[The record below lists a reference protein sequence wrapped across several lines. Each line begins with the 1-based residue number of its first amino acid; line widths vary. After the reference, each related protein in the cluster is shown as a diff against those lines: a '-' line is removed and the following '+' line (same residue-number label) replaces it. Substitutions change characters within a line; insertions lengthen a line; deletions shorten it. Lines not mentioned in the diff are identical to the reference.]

1 MTFPKVANEQRM
13 TPEQYPGVPAG
24 SYSYQANYSEGQI
37 NGYRW
42 YDKHPDVKPAFP
54 FGHGLVSSAFATPI
68 VVSVGVLQW
77 MSADQRAAVCN

>member
-1 MTFPKVANEQRM
+1 MCTQAKLPVTFPKVANEQRM

-24 SYSYQANYSEGQI
+24 SYSYQAKYSEGQI

-54 FGHGLVSSAFATPI
+54 FGHGLVSSAFRRTNC
-68 VVSVGVLQW
+68 GL
-77 MSADQRAAVCN
+77 DRCAAMDEC

>member
-24 SYSYQANYSEGQI
+24 SYSYKANYSEGQI

-54 FGHGLVSSAFATPI
+54 FGHGLVSSAFRHTNCGLGA
-68 VVSVGVLQW
+68 LQW
-77 MSADQRAAVCN
+77 MSAGQRAAVCN